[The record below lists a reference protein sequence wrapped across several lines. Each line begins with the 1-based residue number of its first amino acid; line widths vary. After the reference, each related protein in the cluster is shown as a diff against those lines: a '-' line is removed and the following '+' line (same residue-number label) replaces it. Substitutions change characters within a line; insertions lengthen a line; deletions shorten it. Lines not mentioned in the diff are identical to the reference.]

1 MKTRHFP
8 FIIRNQTKMRIY
20 LLTLSA
26 LGLCHLLAAQTAL
39 EQWQDYFPFTG
50 THTVVQGNNQ
60 IFCANPHMVFSYN
73 LIDNS
78 LEKATKVNQLSAVR
92 ISTIGFDNHS
102 GTLIVGYENGNLDL
116 IRNGRTYNLNSIQNS
131 SIFGIKRI
139 NHVFPEQGR
148 AYLSTG
154 FGIVYIDL
162 QNEEVIDSYIIGP
175 GGANLQINAVTKH
188 GGFIYA
194 ATDIGLLRADAANTF
209 LANFNNWTVVN
220 TIPDHT
226 RLVSDVVALGNH
238 VVILQRGGSG
248 NPDVVYYSENG
259 EEWIEL
265 RSESNMRGLD
275 VSANRLAIKNDAY
288 VEVLTADLQY
298 EFLVFFGNSSATRLR
313 CNSLVIRSTSDVWL
327 GDERRGVRRH
337 NPFNSATEEIRPVG
351 PTHTD
356 GYQVYYKNNILFK
369 TSGAPATNWSS
380 TFNSRG
386 LEVFREGQW
395 STYDNTAMTFFQDN
409 DIRDLMV
416 VAVHPDDENRWFVG
430 TWGSGLLEF
439 YNGQVVNW
447 YNDQNSPLSTSPTT
461 LDAAIGGLMYD
472 NNKNLWITNGYSET
486 PIIVLDSD
494 GEWHAYSGSDAG
506 ATGSNLYSQILI
518 AQSGYKWIVRP
529 RGHGL
534 VVYDDN
540 NTIDDISDDRAKAI
554 TNQVGQGNLP
564 TMDVYSI
571 AEDLNGEIWVGTGEG
586 IAVFYAAGSVFSTNN
601 FDAQQILLEQD
612 GNIQILLETE
622 QVQSIAI
629 DGANRKWLGTAG
641 SGVFL
646 MSPDGTEQVYHFTTT
661 NSPLPSNS
669 VVSITIN
676 GESGEVFFSTDN
688 GIVSFKSTATD
699 GLNANTCR
707 KVYPNPVRP
716 GYDGPIAI
724 EGLERNTNVKITDV
738 AGNLVFETTS
748 EGGQAIW
755 NGRNVSGVPVTTG
768 VYKALCVAPEARSTC
783 VAKIMVIR

>member
-8 FIIRNQTKMRIY
+8 LNIRNQTKMRIY
-20 LLTLSA
+20 LLTITA

-50 THTVVQGNNQ
+50 THTVVKGNNQ
-60 IFCANPHMVFSYN
+60 IFCANAHMVFSYS
-73 LIDNS
+73 LMDNS
-78 LEKATKVNQLSAVR
+78 IEKATKVNQLSAVR

-102 GTLIVGYENGNLDL
+102 GTLVVGYENGNLDL

-175 GGANLQINAVTKH
+175 GGANLQINAVTKQ
-188 GGFIYA
+188 GGYIYA
-194 ATDIGLLRADAANTF
+194 ATDIGLMRADAANTF
-209 LANFNNWTVVN
+209 LANFNNWSVVN
-220 TIPDHT
+220 AIPNHT
-226 RLVSDVVALGNH
+226 QEVSDVVAFGNR

-248 NPDVVYYSENG
+248 NDDVVYYSDDG

-265 RSESNMRGLD
+265 RSEPDMRGLD
-275 VSANRLAIKNDAY
+275 VSAGRLAIKNEAY
-288 VEVLTADLQY
+288 VEVLTGDLQY
-298 EFLVFFGNSSATRLR
+298 EYLVFFGYDSSRLR
-313 CNSLVIRSTSDVWL
+313 CNSLVITSSSDVWL
-327 GDERRGVRRH
+327 GDERRGLRRF
-337 NPFNSATEEIRPVG
+337 NPFTAATEDIRPVG
-351 PTHTD
+351 PRHTD
-356 GYQVYYKNNILFK
+356 GYQVHYENKTLFK
-369 TSGAPATNWSS
+369 TSGAPASNWTSS
-380 TFNSRG
+380 FNPRG
-386 LEVFREGQW
+386 IEVFRENKW
-395 STYDNTAMTFFQDN
+395 STYDNSGMAFFQEN
-409 DIRDLMV
+409 GIRDLMV

-430 TWGSGLLEF
+430 SWGYGLLEF
-439 YNGQVVNW
+439 FNGEVVNW
-447 YNDQNSPLSTSPTT
+447 YNDQNSPLSTSSSTP
-461 LDAAIGGLMYD
+461 DAAVGGLVFD
-472 NNKNLWITNGYSET
+472 NDKNLWMTNGNSQT
-486 PIIVLDSD
+486 PVVVLDND

-506 ATGSNLYSQILI
+506 AAGSNLYSQILI

-540 NTIDDISDDRAKAI
+540 NTIDDSSDDRAIAI
-554 TNQVGQGNLP
+554 TNQTGQGNLP
-564 TMDVYSI
+564 TMDVFTV

-586 IAVFYAAGSVFSTNN
+586 IAVFYAAGSVFSNNN

-622 QVQSIAI
+622 QVRSIAI

-646 MSPDGTEQVYHFTTT
+646 MSPDGTEQVYHFTTA
-661 NSPLPSNS
+661 NSPLPSNN

-688 GIVSFKSTATD
+688 GVVSFKSTATD

-768 VYKALCVAPEARSTC
+768 VYTALCVAPEANSTC